1 MQKVEYYQFC
11 DDILSTLNYTNNML
25 SIEYRYFYQSAL
37 DSSIR
42 KASQNLNINSS
53 AIVRQIQKLE
63 DRLQTKLFIR
73 NARGL
78 ELTNEGKLLFDHLKV
93 QNEINQNFLSD
104 LKQNKTTT
112 SGEINISTGETFAVQ
127 FLSPIISKF
136 RKEYPDIKIKISSRQ
151 PDTILDNLITN
162 KTDFG
167 ITFTKDLPKTLKVL
181 YLYNFPMGVLC
192 SSKHI
197 LSSKSEINLED
208 CFKFPLIFHPGTVTF
223 WNSIQRDVGEKLYS
237 INPNLIS
244 NSFSFIKN
252 YLIEDSNYLTFF
264 TSAGSVKEIE
274 SKKLVFKK
282 VNHKLFL
289 DNKVGI
295 IVSKKQ
301 KLKKFTEDFINLV
314 KNEFDNSLDLTK

>member
-1 MQKVEYYQFC
+1 
-11 DDILSTLNYTNNML
+11 ML
-25 SIEYRYFYQSAL
+25 SIEYRYFYQSAI

-63 DRLQTKLFIR
+63 DKLEIKLFIR

-93 QNEINQNFLSD
+93 QNESNQHFLSD
-104 LKQNKTTT
+104 LIQNKKSP

-136 RKEYPDIKIKISSRQ
+136 RKRYPDINIKITSRQ
-151 PDTILDNLITN
+151 PNKIVDNLITN

-167 ITFTKDLPKTLKVL
+167 ITFTKDLPKTLKALHV
-181 YLYNFPMGVLC
+181 YNFPMGILC
-192 SSKHI
+192 SSKHV
-197 LSSKSEINLED
+197 LSRKSEIILED
-208 CFKFPLIFHPGTVTF
+208 CFKFPLIFQPGTVIF
-223 WNSIQRDVGEKLYS
+223 WNSIQREVGEKLYS
-237 INPNLIS
+237 INPNLVS

-252 YLIEDSNYLTFF
+252 YLIEDSNYLSFF
-264 TSAGSVKEIE
+264 INAGSVREIE
-274 SKKLVFKK
+274 SKKLVFRKIH
-282 VNHKLFL
+282 HKLFL

-295 IVSKKQ
+295 IVSKKNI
-301 KLKKFTEDFINLV
+301 LKKYTEDFINLV
-314 KNEFDNSLDLTK
+314 KNEFDSSFDITK

>member
-1 MQKVEYYQFC
+1 
-11 DDILSTLNYTNNML
+11 ML

-78 ELTNEGKLLFDHLKV
+78 ELTNEGKLLFDHLSI
-93 QNEINQNFLSD
+93 QNEVNTNFLSD
-104 LKQNKTTT
+104 LKQNKTGTT
-112 SGEINISTGETFAVQ
+112 GEINIATGETFAVQ

-136 RKEYPDIKIKISSRQ
+136 RKIYPDVKIKISSRQ
-151 PDTILDNLITN
+151 PDTIIDNLITN

-167 ITFTKDLPKTLKVL
+167 ISFAKDLPKTLKSLFVC
-181 YLYNFPMGVLC
+181 NFPMGILC
-192 SSKHI
+192 SPNHI
-197 LSSKSEINLED
+197 LANKSEILLDD
-208 CFKFPLIFHPGTVTF
+208 CLKFPLIFHPGTVTF
-223 WNSIQRDVGEKLYS
+223 WNSIQREIGEKLYS

-244 NSFSFIKN
+244 NSFAFIKN
-252 YLIEDSNYLTFF
+252 YLIEDENYLTFF
-264 TSAGSVKEIE
+264 TSVGSVREIH
-274 SKKLVFKK
+274 SKQLVFKT

-289 DNKVGI
+289 NNKVGI
-295 IVSKKQ
+295 IVSKNSKF
-301 KLKKFTEDFINLV
+301 KKFTLDFIDLV
-314 KNEFDNSLDLTK
+314 KKEFATSVEC

>member
-1 MQKVEYYQFC
+1 
-11 DDILSTLNYTNNML
+11 ML

-78 ELTNEGKLLFDHLKV
+78 ELTSEGKLLFDHLSI
-93 QNEINQNFLSD
+93 QNEINTNFLSD
-104 LKQNKTTT
+104 LKQNKTGTT
-112 SGEINISTGETFAVQ
+112 GEINISTGETFAVQ

-136 RKEYPDIKIKISSRQ
+136 RKIYPDVKIKISSRQ
-151 PDTILDNLITN
+151 PDTIIDNLITN

-167 ITFTKDLPKTLKVL
+167 ISFAKDLPKTLKSLFVC
-181 YLYNFPMGVLC
+181 NFPMGILC
-192 SSKHI
+192 SPNHI
-197 LSSKSEINLED
+197 LANKSEILLDD
-208 CFKFPLIFHPGTVTF
+208 CLKFPLIFHPGTVTF
-223 WNSIQRDVGEKLYS
+223 WNSIQREIGEKLYS

-244 NSFSFIKN
+244 NSFAFIKN
-252 YLIEDSNYLTFF
+252 YLIEDENYLTFF
-264 TSAGSVKEIE
+264 TSVGSVREIQ
-274 SKKLVFKK
+274 SKQLVFKT

-289 DNKVGI
+289 NNKVGI
-295 IVSKKQ
+295 IVSKNRKF
-301 KLKKFTEDFINLV
+301 KKFTIDFIDLV
-314 KNEFDNSLDLTK
+314 KKEFATSVEC